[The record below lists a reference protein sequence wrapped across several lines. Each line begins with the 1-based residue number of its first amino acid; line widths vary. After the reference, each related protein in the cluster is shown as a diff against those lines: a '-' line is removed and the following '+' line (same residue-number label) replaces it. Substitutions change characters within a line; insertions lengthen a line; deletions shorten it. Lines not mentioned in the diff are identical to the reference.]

1 MFTRKS
7 GRATFSVTRRRTAA
21 TLTTTG
27 MITPMKDHD
36 NLRALS
42 NIGRRRALVAGA
54 GALALTGAL
63 SLTAFL
69 SGSAS
74 AEPAHATS
82 KPPAATVSL
91 NGWNLTLPVDSS
103 GCQCGAAT
111 EISPATLKSP
121 WLVRNSDGSLTFW
134 APTKGAHTPH
144 SLHPRT
150 ELVSRTDFTAGSG
163 THVLTATFV
172 MQKLPSANDIMI
184 GQIHG
189 GGSSS
194 AIPLLMLHYRDNGQ
208 IVVVTRKDP
217 TVAGSTTATV
227 LTGVP
232 MNAAFSYTITQSGTK
247 FTVTATYGSKHGSAT
262 ITVPGSFRGM
272 DVRFQAGDYQQTNA
286 NNSATDGGRL
296 TVTALSQS

>member
-1 MFTRKS
+1 
-7 GRATFSVTRRRTAA
+7 
-21 TLTTTG
+21 
-27 MITPMKDHD
+27 MKDHD
-36 NLRALS
+36 YLRVLL
-42 NIGRRRALVAGA
+42 GTTRRRRAAAAGA

-63 SLTAFL
+63 SLSAML
-69 SGSAS
+69 SGPAS
-74 AEPAHATS
+74 AAPASTAAKS
-82 KPPAATVSL
+82 PASVVSL
-91 NGWNLTLPVDSS
+91 TGWNLTLPVDSS

-111 EISPATLKSP
+111 EISPATLKAP

-163 THVLTATFV
+163 THTLTATFV
-172 MQKLPSANDIMI
+172 MQKMPSANDIMI

-194 AIPLLMLHYRDNGQ
+194 SIPLLMLHYRNNGQ
-208 IVVVTRKDP
+208 LIVVTRKNP
-217 TVAGSTTATV
+217 TSGSTSATV

-232 MNAAFSYTITQSGTK
+232 MNAAFSYTITQSGMK
-247 FTVTATYGSKHGSAT
+247 MTVTATYGGKHGNAV
-262 ITVPGSFRGM
+262 IAVPSSFRGM
-272 DVRFQAGDYQQTNA
+272 DVRFQAGDYQQTDA

-296 TVTALSQS
+296 TVTAISQN